1 MSLISKVAGLYQKS
15 VSKSFGMYGLK
26 YDDALVD
33 TAAVQTALHWV
44 TGDDYQARTKRI
56 ARATDCSLKR
66 SYLPDEIQA
75 IQRPLDF
82 YISDKAVEA
91 EKLAEERAEL
101 TRW

>member
-15 VSKSFGMYGLK
+15 ISKSFGMYGLK

-33 TAAVQTALHWV
+33 TAAIQTALHWV
-44 TGDDYQARTKRI
+44 NGEDYQARTKRI
-56 ARATDCSLKR
+56 ARAADCSLKR

-82 YISDKAVEA
+82 YVSQKAVEA
-91 EKLAEERAEL
+91 EKLAAERAEL